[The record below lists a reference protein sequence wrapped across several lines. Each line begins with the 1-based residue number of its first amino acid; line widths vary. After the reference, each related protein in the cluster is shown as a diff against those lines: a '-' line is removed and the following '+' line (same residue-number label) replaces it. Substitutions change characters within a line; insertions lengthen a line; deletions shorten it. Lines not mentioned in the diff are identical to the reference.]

1 MAGVGSAAILDGLNP
16 EQRHAAELVRG
27 PVCILAGAG
36 TGKTTT
42 ITRRIANQVATG
54 AFAPGQIMAVTFTD
68 KAAGEMRSR
77 LQALGAGGVQARTFH
92 SAALAQL
99 RYFDPDAVGRILP
112 SKALTLRHIA
122 NSLPTPYRFR
132 PAGDLATEI
141 EWARNRRITP
151 ERYRASLGDHVPP
164 IPSDL
169 MLRVYSRYEEVK
181 RAQGLTDFED
191 LLELTIRLYD
201 ERPDAAETFRER
213 YLSFTVDEY
222 QDVNLLQQT
231 LLERWLGDRDELC
244 AVGDDNQAIYG
255 FTGASPSYLLA
266 LPERFPGAAVVRLQ
280 QNYRSTPQVL
290 ALANRLAPKLR
301 TELPDGREPEVRPVV
316 SIEVEATMVVERIR
330 AADCPLEEIAILCRT
345 NARLSDFEQALH
357 EADIPFQGASL
368 LGREAARF
376 LLRRLRAGEGSVSD
390 QVRTLSLQQG
400 WLETPAEGLGE
411 REQIRQDD
419 LTRLVR
425 LAESLAPDSVAAFRA
440 ELERRFGARGDE
452 RRGVHL
458 LTYHAA
464 KGLEFELVFLPR
476 LEERELPAKQAK
488 TDDQVAEE
496 RRLLYVGITRAKRQL
511 VITWVKK
518 PSRFLEE
525 LGVGGARSEP
535 PPGFDVLKAWRLA
548 RAREDDVPAYLVFHN
563 ATLEEIAARRPRN
576 LDELAAVPGV
586 GPAKLERYGDG
597 VLAALAEA

>member
-1 MAGVGSAAILDGLNP
+1 MDSARVLDGLNP
-16 EQRHAAELVRG
+16 EQRRAAELVRG

-54 AFAPGQIMAVTFTD
+54 AFAPGEILAVTFTD

-77 LQALGAGGVQARTFH
+77 LAALGASGVQARTFH

-99 RYFDPDAVGRILP
+99 RHFAPGAVGRILP
-112 SKALTLRHIA
+112 SKALTLRRIA
-122 NSLPTPYRFR
+122 NSLPAPYKFR

-151 ERYRASLGDHVPP
+151 DRYRASLDGHEPP
-164 IPSDL
+164 IPADL
-169 MLRVYSRYEEVK
+169 MVRVYEQYEEVK
-181 RAQGLTDFED
+181 RAQALTDFED

-201 ERPDAAETFRER
+201 EQPDAATTFRKR
-213 YLSFTVDEY
+213 YLAFTVDEY

-255 FTGASPSYLLA
+255 FTGASPAYLLA
-266 LPERFPGAAVVRLQ
+266 LPERFSEAAVVRLE

-290 ALANRLAPKLR
+290 ALANRLAPALR
-301 TELPDGREPEVRPVV
+301 TELSAGPEPVVRPVV
-316 SIEVEATMVVERIR
+316 SVEVEAGLVVERIR
-330 AADCPLEEIAILCRT
+330 AAVCPLEEIAILCRT
-345 NARLSDFEQALH
+345 NARLADFEQALH
-357 EADIPFQGASL
+357 EAGVPFQGAAF

-376 LLRRLRAGEGSVSD
+376 LLRRLEDGGAPVAE
-390 QVRTLSLQQG
+390 QVRVQALAQG
-400 WLETPAEGLGE
+400 WLETPPEGLGE

-425 LAESLAPDSVAAFRA
+425 LAESLAPASVAAFKA
-440 ELERRFGARGDE
+440 ELEQRFGDGGAE

-488 TDDQVAEE
+488 TDEQIAEE
-496 RRLLYVGITRAKRQL
+496 RRLLYVGITRAKREL
-511 VITWVKK
+511 VVTWVKK

-525 LGVGGARSEP
+525 LGVGPSRSEP
-535 PPGFDVLKAWRLA
+535 PEGFDALKAWRLA
-548 RAREDDVPAYLVFHN
+548 RSREDDVPAYLVFHN
-563 ATLEEIAARRPRN
+563 STLEEIAARKPRS

-586 GPAKLERYGDG
+586 GPAKLERYGEG